1 MPTFS
6 VTVETTFSAIHR
18 VKLPDGSLE
27 PAHGHDWLVRATFA
41 SPQLDA
47 SAMVVDFEI
56 VKSAL
61 ESIAAELHH
70 RNLND
75 HAAFEAKPPT
85 AENVAKHFFTALAH
99 AELGNLRRVDVVE
112 APGCVASFEP

>member
-6 VTVETTFSAIHR
+6 ATIETTFSAIHR

-27 PAHGHDWLVRATFA
+27 PVHGHDWVVRATFT
-41 SPQLDA
+41 SPRLDA
-47 SAMVVDFEI
+47 SGMVVDFES

-70 RNLND
+70 RNLNE
-75 HAAFEAKPPT
+75 HAAFEGLPTT
-85 AENVAKHFFTALAH
+85 AENVARHFFSALSH
-99 AELGNLRRVDVVE
+99 TGLGDLRRVDVVE